1 MRTQIMI
8 VIWRKTPQMT
18 VQWLAELGF
27 EVIGKQAFGDL
38 LQRALAGKCHL
49 EEGRATWPLLL
60 LSLAIVRVSDAE
72 GNEPCFGRSVVGCAR
87 HGWRSVNSKMSR

>member
-1 MRTQIMI
+1 MIEHESVNNSSQRKRLEKIRTQIMI

-27 EVIGKQAFGDL
+27 EVMSKQGLGDL

-49 EEGRATWPLLL
+49 EEGRAT
-60 LSLAIVRVSDAE
+60 
-72 GNEPCFGRSVVGCAR
+72 
-87 HGWRSVNSKMSR
+87 